1 VVCEKEGEVFVFD
14 NMKLAMNPAS
24 EHFQVQR
31 IKEKKIGMKAIYR
44 RFIEWLF
51 HTIFDS
57 SKTANPDIQYFRVYT
72 GLLAEWSENVSHQ
85 Y

>member
-1 VVCEKEGEVFVFD
+1 MAKLFVID

-57 SKTANPDIQYFRVYT
+57 SKTANLDIQYFRVYT
-72 GLLAEWSENVSHQ
+72 GLPAEWPETVSYQ